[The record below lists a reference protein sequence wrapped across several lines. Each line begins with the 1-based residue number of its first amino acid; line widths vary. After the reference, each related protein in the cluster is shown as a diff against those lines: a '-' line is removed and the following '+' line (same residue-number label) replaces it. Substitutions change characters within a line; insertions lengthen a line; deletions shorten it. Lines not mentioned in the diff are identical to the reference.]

1 MKRTKLWD
9 YAMVIGGALIAIL
22 ILRSEFIESYKIIS
36 ESMIPTLLVGDNLLA
51 NKFVYGLNL
60 PFFNRKI
67 FILTSPHRRDIIVF
81 RSPEDPRKDLI
92 KRVIAVEGD
101 SIEERN
107 KEIFVNGKPADEPYV
122 LHTDSFLEDPRDDFG
137 PYVVPRGKLF
147 AMGDNRDVSY
157 DSRYFGFVD
166 VKDVEGKAS
175 LLYWSW
181 DSEKHLPRFAR
192 IGLFLGNK

>member
-1 MKRTKLWD
+1 
-9 YAMVIGGALIAIL
+9 MVMGGALIATL
-22 ILRSEFIESYKIIS
+22 ILRSEFVEGYKIPS

-60 PFFNRKI
+60 PFFDRKI
-67 FILTSPHRRDIIVF
+67 LILTSPHRGDIIVF

-101 SIEERN
+101 LIEGRN
-107 KEIFVNGKPADEPYV
+107 KQIFVNGKPADEPYV
-122 LHTDSFLEDPRDDFG
+122 QHTDSLLEDPRDDFG

-147 AMGDNRDVSY
+147 AMGDNRDESN
-157 DSRYFGFVD
+157 DSRFFGFVD
-166 VKDVEGKAS
+166 VKDVEGKAF

-181 DSEKHLPRFAR
+181 DSKKHLPRFGR
-192 IGLFLGNK
+192 IGHFLGNKIQFFP